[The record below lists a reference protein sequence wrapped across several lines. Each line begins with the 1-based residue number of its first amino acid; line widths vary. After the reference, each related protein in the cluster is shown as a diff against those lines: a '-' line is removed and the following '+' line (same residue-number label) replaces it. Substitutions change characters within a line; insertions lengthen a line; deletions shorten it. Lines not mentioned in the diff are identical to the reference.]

1 MQKGVITNEQRI
13 SESLPTIN
21 YALDNGARVVTLMSH
36 LGRPDGRRI
45 ENQSL
50 SIVADKLRELLPD
63 KNIIFCNECVG
74 PEIEETVNN
83 APPGSIILLENLRF
97 HVEEEGRG
105 VDENGKNVKASK
117 EAVEQFR
124 AGLTRLADVYVNDAF
139 GTAHRAH
146 SSMVGVEGVPK
157 VSGFLMKKELDS
169 FAKVLENPQTP
180 FLAILGGAK
189 VKDKI
194 QLIENLLTKVNEI
207 IIGGGMAFT
216 FLHYQGIQIGGSLL
230 DQEGLETVPK
240 ILHKA
245 QELNVQI
252 HLPVDVVVA
261 EEISDDA
268 QTSIALLDQNNGIPS
283 GLKGLDIGPQTI
295 KNYTEIISR
304 ARTVLWNGP
313 MGVFEKRPFQ
323 EGSKAVLHS
332 LIQITSEGASTIVG
346 GGDTATC
353 AIQCGGEGKVT
364 HISTGGGA
372 SLELLEG
379 KELPG
384 VFALSDR

>member
-1 MQKGVITNEQRI
+1 
-13 SESLPTIN
+13 
-21 YALDNGARVVTLMSH
+21 MSH

-45 ENQSL
+45 EDQSL
-50 SIVADKLRELLPD
+50 NVVADKLRELFPD
-63 KNIIFCNECVG
+63 RTVIFCNECVG
-74 PEIEETVNN
+74 PEVEETVNN
-83 APPGSIILLENLRF
+83 APPGSIVLLENLRF
-97 HVEEEGRG
+97 HIEEEGRG
-105 VDENGKNVKASK
+105 LDEAGKNVKASK
-117 EAVEQFR
+117 EAIDHFR
-124 AGLTRLADVYVNDAF
+124 ASLTRLADVYVNDAF

-194 QLIENLLTKVNEI
+194 QLIENLLSKVNEI

-216 FLHYQGIQIGGSLL
+216 FLHYQGIQIGGSIL

-240 ILHKA
+240 ILQKA

-252 HLPVDVVVA
+252 HLPVDIVVSD
-261 EEISDDA
+261 EISDNA
-268 QTSIALLDQNNGIPS
+268 HTSIAVLDQENGIPT

-295 KNYTEIISR
+295 KNYTEIIMR

-313 MGVFEKRPFQ
+313 MGVFEKKPFQ
-323 EGSKAVLHS
+323 EGSKAVLHA
-332 LIQITSEGASTIVG
+332 LIQITEQGGAATIVG

-353 AIQCGGEGKVT
+353 ALQYGGEGHVT

-379 KELPG
+379 KALPG
-384 VFALSDR
+384 VVALSDR